1 MLRGRVKF
9 HRYAVHALWP
19 LLAACGGGA
28 PSPLDAEQ
36 RAEELR
42 GANATHSADRFPA
55 VAGRTESLRRPVP
68 SGATEFDAF
77 ELTARLVAAVD
88 DADPSRA
95 LDAIDALGDRGDVA
109 GIAGLQN
116 VLYSEGRVRRHAAI
130 RALVGIGT
138 EDAVFALGPM
148 LSANDEKTREAA
160 VIALGDIGGRAAL
173 GYVQQALSD
182 PDPDVRAEAAAVLEA
197 EGWAQTGTPPART

>member
-1 MLRGRVKF
+1 MRSSVPGGVGRVE
-9 HRYAVHALWP
+9 RD
-19 LLAACGGGA
+19 
-28 PSPLDAEQ
+28 PSD
-36 RAEELR
+36 
-42 GANATHSADRFPA
+42 DRFSA
-55 VAGRTESLRRPVP
+55 AAGSTESARRLAH
-68 SGATEFDAF
+68 SGAAELDEL

-88 DADPSRA
+88 DPDPSRA

-109 GIAGLQN
+109 GIAGLQG

-130 RALVGIGT
+130 RALVDIGT

-173 GYVQQALSD
+173 GYVHQALSD
-182 PDPDVRAEAAAVLEA
+182 PDPGVRAEAAAVVEV
-197 EGWAQTGTPPART
+197 EGWAQTGTPPARTVD